1 MRATG
6 VGWALGVG
14 RFGSLISPALGGL
27 LLAWQ
32 WQVTSIFLAVAL
44 PALLAALCVLLVG
57 LVSSAMAREEMPL
70 QGGAI

>member
-14 RFGSLISPALGGL
+14 RFGSLISPVLGGL

-70 QGGAI
+70 QGEAI